1 MDRWD
6 ESDKSGGLRMVVG
19 LGSGWQ
25 IAYGRWQI
33 GSERAWRFQFSSAG
47 CGGAIDFGPLNGYGM
62 KNIVYFDLETQK
74 SAEEVGGWDKIS
86 QMRMSVGVLYHAAKS
101 EYRIYGE
108 AQVNDLIKD
117 LQRADLV
124 VGFNNLRFDY
134 EVLHGYTPLDLRQL
148 PTLDMLVELQNQLQ
162 HRLSLDSIATATFG
176 VEKTAEG
183 MQAIQWFKEGKLLE
197 IAEYCCYDVKL
208 TRMVHEYGVAQR
220 QLYYYNRYGKKL
232 SVAVKW

>member
-1 MDRWD
+1 M
-6 ESDKSGGLRMVVG
+6 L
-19 LGSGWQ
+19 
-25 IAYGRWQI
+25 
-33 GSERAWRFQFSSAG
+33 
-47 CGGAIDFGPLNGYGM
+47 M
-62 KNIVYFDLETQK
+62 KNIIYFDLETQR
-74 SAEEVGGWDKIS
+74 SAHEVGGWDKIS
-86 QMRMSVGVLYHAAKS
+86 RMGMSVGVVYSAVQN

-108 AQVNDLIKD
+108 NQVDLLIKD

-134 EVLHGYTPLDLRQL
+134 EVLHGYTALDLRQL

-183 MQAIQWFKEGKLLE
+183 MQALEWYKQGKLLE

-208 TRMVHEYGVAQR
+208 TRLVHEYGAHYR
-220 QLYYYNRYGKKL
+220 QLCYHNRFGKKL
-232 SVAVKW
+232 TVPVNW